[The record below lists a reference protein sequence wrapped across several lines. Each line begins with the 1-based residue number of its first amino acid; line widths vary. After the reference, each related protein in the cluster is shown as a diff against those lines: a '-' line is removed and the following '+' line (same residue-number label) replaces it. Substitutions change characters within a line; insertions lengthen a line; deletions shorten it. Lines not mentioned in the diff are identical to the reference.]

1 MSQSKLKVHL
11 KMAIQRLRMLQQK
24 ETAIAKQQRR
34 HMAELLAVGKLES
47 ARIRVENIIRSD
59 IATELHEILELYC
72 ELLLARIQLLDGYIP
87 PSRLPDAEP
96 AASVADDKDEDLLAG
111 RTALDSGLDEAVRS
125 IIYAAPRTD
134 IKELTQARALLLD
147 KMGKE
152 YAASAAGGAGV
163 PERIAKRLRV
173 ESPPA
178 ELVDAYLREIA
189 KTYSVRFPGDPDPA
203 DVADDDDDDDG
214 QPGDDSA
221 LAEHAELE
229 PALQA
234 EQSTAAGDGPPQ
246 VGSPGAALRIAPPS
260 PTTENVAPKIK
271 MPGIGPRKPTPSA
284 RAKEQSTS
292 APAPGS
298 RIPDVDELERRF
310 AALKKGS

>member
-1 MSQSKLKVHL
+1 
-11 KMAIQRLRMLQQK
+11 MAIQRLRMLQQK

-87 PSRLPDAEP
+87 PSRLPDP
-96 AASVADDKDEDLLAG
+96 AASAAAAAANDKDDDLLAG
-111 RTALDSGLDEAVRS
+111 RTTLDSGLDEAVSS

-134 IKELTQARALLLD
+134 IKELTLARALLLD
-147 KMGKE
+147 KMGKD
-152 YAASAAGGAGV
+152 YAASAAAGARV

-203 DVADDDDDDDG
+203 DVDDDDDD

-234 EQSTAAGDGPPQ
+234 EQSTAPAEGPPQ

-260 PTTENVAPKIK
+260 PTTDNVAPKIK
-271 MPGIGPRKPTPSA
+271 MPGVGPRKPTAS
-284 RAKEQSTS
+284 RAKEQFAS

>member
-1 MSQSKLKVHL
+1 MSSLTPQSKLKVHL

-24 ETAIAKQQRR
+24 NTAIAKQQRR

-87 PSRLPDAEP
+87 PSRLPDQSPP
-96 AASVADDKDEDLLAG
+96 AADDKDDDLLAG
-111 RTALDSGLDEAVRS
+111 RTALDPGLDEAVRS
-125 IIYAAPRTD
+125 IIFAAPRTD
-134 IKELTQARALLLD
+134 IKELTQSRALLLD
-147 KMGKE
+147 KMGKD
-152 YAASAAGGAGV
+152 YAASAAAGAGI
-163 PERIAKRLRV
+163 PDRIAKRLRV

-178 ELVDAYLREIA
+178 DLVDAYLREIA
-189 KTYSVRFPGDPDPA
+189 KTYAVRFPGDRDPA
-203 DVADDDDDDDG
+203 GADDDDDDD

-221 LAEHAELE
+221 LAEPAQLE
-229 PALQA
+229 PALEA
-234 EQSTAAGDGPPQ
+234 EQSTAPADRPPQ

-260 PTTENVAPKIK
+260 PTTDNVAPKIN
-271 MPGIGPRKPTPSA
+271 MPGLGPRKPAPS
-284 RAKEQSTS
+284 KPKDQPTS

-298 RIPDVDELERRF
+298 RIPNVDELERRF
-310 AALKKGS
+310 AALKKG